1 MEAEMKPKIL
11 IVDDDVAI
19 TQQLFW
25 TLCEEFEVMTAN
37 SLSSAIRRATVY
49 EPDVSILDLHLPPT
63 QDSPETGL
71 RILDYVKHHL
81 PSSKV
86 FVASTDASPEVR
98 RDCVRRGADGFLSK
112 PLDTEGLLETVR
124 RAVLTRRLAAA

>member
-1 MEAEMKPKIL
+1 MKPKIL

-37 SLSSAIRRATVY
+37 SLSSAIRRATAY

-63 QDSPETGL
+63 PDTPETGL
-71 RILDYVKHHL
+71 RILDFFKHHL
-81 PSSKV
+81 PDAKV
-86 FVASTDASPEVR
+86 FVASTDTSVEVR
-98 RDCVRRGADGFLSK
+98 RELARLGADGFLQK
-112 PLDTEGLLETVR
+112 PLDIERLLSTVR
-124 RAVLTRRLAAA
+124 CAALGRRLAVA